1 MKISI
6 RMPLLFGRQAQNIEG
21 KARQAVS
28 GTSLSTRLGLAMV
41 SLVVVTTAV
50 LSLFTYHFVTE
61 AAIPRSLDRLAT
73 KAMLYATKL
82 ETALNVA
89 RQDVM
94 VVQGST
100 GVIQMGVA
108 RAANPSE
115 PVSDK
120 PLRDSIAARFLAA
133 LVAKPDYAQLG
144 IIGVADGG
152 RELLRVDR
160 RGPGG
165 TPRIVPEAELVQAGE
180 RDYFKR
186 TIGLSKS
193 DVYVSPVE
201 LQKGGETDGP
211 AVPMLHV
218 AIPLWTP
225 RGEPFAISVI
235 DFDMGPK
242 FDRVRVEGGKGN
254 QVFIA
259 NGAGDYLLHPDRS
272 REFAFEAGIPVRIQN
287 DFPGFEEAL
296 AGGAAN
302 DSGIWTDRSGVRFG
316 VGWAAVHLAGGAG
329 LTILVAT
336 TYSNLTVGRAAV
348 TVRR

>member
-6 RMPLLFGRQAQNIEG
+6 RMPLLLGRQAQNIEG

-61 AAIPRSLDRLAT
+61 AAIPRALDRLAT
-73 KAMLYATKL
+73 KAMLCGTKL

-120 PLRDSIAARFLAA
+120 PLRDSSAARFLAA

-152 RELLRVDR
+152 RELVRVDR

-165 TPRIVPEAELVQAGE
+165 TPRIVPAAELVQLGE

-186 TIGLSKS
+186 AIGHPKS

-201 LQKGGETDGP
+201 LQKDTGTESPP
-211 AVPMLHV
+211 APMLHV

-225 RGEPFAISVI
+225 NGQPFAISVI
-235 DFDMGPK
+235 DFDLGAK
-242 FDRVRVEGGKGN
+242 FERIRAEGTREG
-254 QVFIA
+254 QIFIV
-259 NGAGDYLLHPDRS
+259 NETGDYLLHPDRN
-272 REFAFEAGIPVRIQN
+272 REFGFETGAPVRIQD
-287 DFPGFEEAL
+287 DFPGYNEAL
-296 AGGAAN
+296 ASGASN
-302 DSGIWTDRSGVRFG
+302 DGGIWKDRNGVPFG
-316 VGWAAVHLAGGAG
+316 VGWAAVRLTGGGG
-329 LTILVAT
+329 LT
-336 TYSNLTVGRAAV
+336 S
-348 TVRR
+348 

>member
-6 RMPLLFGRQAQNIEG
+6 RMPLLFGRQAQDIEG
-21 KARQAVS
+21 NARLAVS
-28 GTSLSTRLGLAMV
+28 STSLSTRLALAM
-41 SLVVVTTAV
+41 LC
-50 LSLFTYHFVTE
+50 
-61 AAIPRSLDRLAT
+61 
-73 KAMLYATKL
+73 ATKL

-180 RDYFKR
+180 RDYFR
-186 TIGLSKS
+186 HTIGHSKS

-201 LQKGGETDGP
+201 LQKAGETDGP

-225 RGEPFAISVI
+225 HGEPFGISVI

-242 FDRVRVEGGKGN
+242 FDRVRVEMGGKGN

-272 REFAFEAGIPVRIQN
+272 REFAFETGIPVRIQK

-302 DSGIWTDRSGVRFG
+302 DRDRKS
-316 VGWAAVHLAGGAG
+316 
-329 LTILVAT
+329 
-336 TYSNLTVGRAAV
+336 
-348 TVRR
+348 

>member
-6 RMPLLFGRQAQNIEG
+6 RMPLLLGRQAQNIEG

-28 GTSLSTRLGLAMV
+28 GTSLSTRLGLAM
-41 SLVVVTTAV
+41 
-50 LSLFTYHFVTE
+50 
-61 AAIPRSLDRLAT
+61 
-73 KAMLYATKL
+73 
-82 ETALNVA
+82 
-89 RQDVM
+89 
-94 VVQGST
+94 
-100 GVIQMGVA
+100 
-108 RAANPSE
+108 
-115 PVSDK
+115 
-120 PLRDSIAARFLAA
+120 AA

-165 TPRIVPEAELVQAGE
+165 TPRIVPEAELIQTGE

-186 TIGLSKS
+186 TIGQSKS

-218 AIPLWTP
+218 AIPLRTP
-225 RGEPFAISVI
+225 HGEPFAISVI

-242 FDRVRVEGGKGN
+242 FDRVRVEGGRGN
-254 QVFIA
+254 QVFIT

-272 REFAFEAGIPVRIQN
+272 RELAFEAAILVRIQN

-302 DSGIWTDRSGVRFG
+302 DSGI
-316 VGWAAVHLAGGAG
+316 
-329 LTILVAT
+329 
-336 TYSNLTVGRAAV
+336 
-348 TVRR
+348 